1 MLSFRKKIS
10 SEKTLKLLVFFA
22 DLNDYTHKIKV
33 DILKHHHPIFIFFYI
48 PIFNVKVD
56 IMAYEYSIHQSRLF
70 LGQHFIYIKSDIIAF
85 EYQIRD

>member
-48 PIFNVKVD
+48 PIFNIKVD
-56 IMAYEYSIHQSRLF
+56 ILFIH
-70 LGQHFIYIKSDIIAF
+70 KKTDILTAF
-85 EYQIRD
+85 SPY

>member
-33 DILKHHHPIFIFFYI
+33 DILFIH
-48 PIFNVKVD
+48 KKTD
-56 IMAYEYSIHQSRLF
+56 ILT
-70 LGQHFIYIKSDIIAF
+70 AF
-85 EYQIRD
+85 SPY